1 MSSPLIKDLPYAA
14 RLDRAVTWSLD
25 NFNLRH
31 ASLRNVIERIFG
43 VIKRKFKILSQMAE
57 YSIDTQV
64 ALIPALCS
72 LYNFIRQYE
81 GDKVE
86 DIELEEEAEEDVEDL
101 KAIDIR
107 GSGNK
112 YMNEKREEIAQ
123 QMWKDY
129 QEYINNKN

>member
-1 MSSPLIKDLPYAA
+1 M
-14 RLDRAVTWSLD
+14 
-25 NFNLRH
+25 
-31 ASLRNVIERIFG
+31 
-43 VIKRKFKILSQMAE
+43 
-57 YSIDTQV
+57 DTQV
-64 ALIPALCS
+64 ALIPALCG
-72 LYNFIRQYE
+72 LYNFIRRYK

-101 KAIDIR
+101 EAIDIR
-107 GSGNK
+107 CSGNK